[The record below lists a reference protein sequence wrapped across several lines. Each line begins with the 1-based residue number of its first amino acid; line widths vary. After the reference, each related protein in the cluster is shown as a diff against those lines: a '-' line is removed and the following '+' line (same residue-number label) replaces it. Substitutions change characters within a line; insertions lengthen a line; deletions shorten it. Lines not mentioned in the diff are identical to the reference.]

1 MRPEN
6 GANRIAKIC
15 GNREVT
21 LLIKGGRR
29 QAGPFAIYLAAAH
42 RTAHH
47 PHHIAMSVISSGV
60 AVFPYRA
67 SELRNHQHHRVL
79 ILRTQRLCKAGLP
92 RGELREV
99 RGELSPGRLPGLR
112 ACPIRALQKRDPDRR
127 IAADE
132 MSQPV
137 SVVRESLWRRGPRIC
152 LGHIGLQIRHQLR
165 ARCAAFPV
173 GDAQCIRAAVQSVKC
188 RFDHWSVQRQ
198 GTRGGA
204 SQRQVKDRQFAV

>member
-6 GANRIAKIC
+6 GPNRIAKIC

-29 QAGPFAIYLAAAH
+29 QAGPSAIYLAAAH
-42 RTAHH
+42 RTTHH
-47 PHHIAMSVISSGV
+47 PHHIAMSVISSAV

-79 ILRTQRLCKAGLP
+79 ILRTQRLCKAGQP

-99 RGELSPGRLPGLR
+99 RGELSPGRLPGLI
-112 ACPIRALQKRDPDRR
+112 ACPIRPLQKRDPDQR

-137 SVVRESLWRRGPRIC
+137 SVVRESLWRRGPASASAIS
-152 LGHIGLQIRHQLR
+152 
-165 ARCAAFPV
+165 RCRSVISFA
-173 GDAQCIRAAVQSVKC
+173 RAARPS
-188 RFDHWSVQRQ
+188 R
-198 GTRGGA
+198 
-204 SQRQVKDRQFAV
+204 